1 MRLGGIRCLVCLVE
15 LRLVSSKPK
24 LGKLHTTWQVDFEIL
39 IFACI
44 KICSDKGQVV
54 DSHRIGCGS
63 TAIRIFVLNSNQ
75 TCICRISDLDL
86 GYVVE
91 LLLDST
97 HSISNWGSPAHLL
110 AFGLAWCSQGPKVK
124 TKQFRA
130 PRPWGHGAMPTF
142 AWRYLEHVELYLQF
156 TSSYCGWGNTPR
168 HCILF
173 VFIVFMVFAIVI
185 IVVIISI
192 RSFST
197 SLSLHLPFLYIDY
210 IFPSNEEFDAFS
222 AWLMRT
228 SSRQRTCIHV
238 AAHFQC
244 RDVSSFIFESF
255 EPFCQ
260 FTNGCFE
267 SFVSHS
273 LTSVVSCLSCRWVAR
288 LAQWSK
294 LRWRLQVCN
303 QAWA

>member
-1 MRLGGIRCLVCLVE
+1 MSNLDLYPQSLNWGSSIPLDKLT
-15 LRLVSSKPK
+15 LKSWYLLVSRYVQTKGR
-24 LGKLHTTWQVDFEIL
+24 LL
-39 IFACI
+39 IPIAYVVAVQQSESSSWIHI
-44 KICSDKGQVV
+44 K
-54 DSHRIGCGS
+54 
-63 TAIRIFVLNSNQ
+63 SNL
-75 TCICRISDLDL
+75 CKISDLDL

-142 AWRYLEHVELYLQF
+142 AWRYFEHVELYLQF
-156 TSSYCGWGNTPR
+156 TSSYCGCGNTPR

-197 SLSLHLPFLYIDY
+197 SLHLPFLYFDY
-210 IFPSNEEFDAFS
+210 IFPSNAEFDAFS

-260 FTNGCFE
+260 FTNRC
-267 SFVSHS
+267 FVSNS

>member
-1 MRLGGIRCLVCLVE
+1 M
-15 LRLVSSKPK
+15 
-24 LGKLHTTWQVDFEIL
+24 Q
-39 IFACI
+39 
-44 KICSDKGQVV
+44 ICSDRDWLLIAIAYVV
-54 DSHRIGCGS
+54 TVQRSESSSWIHIK
-63 TAIRIFVLNSNQ
+63 SNLFK
-75 TCICRISDLDL
+75 ISDLD

-91 LLLDST
+91 LLLDSA

-142 AWRYLEHVELYLQF
+142 AWRYFEHVELYLQF

-197 SLSLHLPFLYIDY
+197 SLHLPFLYFDY
-210 IFPSNEEFDAFS
+210 IFPSNAEFDAFS

-228 SSRQRTCIHV
+228 SSRQRTCTVFMLPHIFSAGMFQV
-238 AAHFQC
+238 LFLSLSNHFANLLI
-244 RDVSSFIFESF
+244 DA
-255 EPFCQ
+255 
-260 FTNGCFE
+260 
-267 SFVSHS
+267 
-273 LTSVVSCLSCRWVAR
+273 L
-288 LAQWSK
+288 
-294 LRWRLQVCN
+294 
-303 QAWA
+303 WAILWHP